1 MSPRAAGRTAFTLI
15 AALALGACAGEPA
28 PEREW
33 TPEDHG
39 HPRMADPAR
48 MPGGEQGAAE
58 PSDTGEAPELRAARA
73 LFNVSCAGCH
83 GRDGRGE
90 GPKRPPGAQVPDMT
104 VASFQSARTDAQLA
118 QVIAKGR
125 DLMPAF
131 EEKINADG
139 IRALVAYLRTL
150 GQGVTA
156 AQAAPEPDPGAE
168 PEPEVDA
175 KAP

>member
-1 MSPRAAGRTAFTLI
+1 MGPSDVSPRAPGPIAFTLV
-15 AALALGACAGEPA
+15 AALALGACAGDPA

-48 MPGGEQGAAE
+48 MPGGAQGAAE

-104 VASFQSARTDAQLA
+104 ATSFQSARTDAQLA

-131 EEKINADG
+131 EDKINADG
-139 IRALVAYLRTL
+139 IKALVAFVRTL
-150 GQGVTA
+150 GQDAATA
-156 AQAAPEPDPGAE
+156 QPE